1 MEYQIKLMQYER
13 AIGEL
18 KALLA
23 LFYDPMDS
31 KKEEYERIK
40 ELVENLD
47 KELSNYL

>member
-23 LFYDPMDS
+23 LFYEPMGTNAD
-31 KKEEYERIK
+31 EYREIK
-40 ELVENLD
+40 ELISKLE

>member
-1 MEYQIKLMQYER
+1 MQYER

-23 LFYDPMDS
+23 LFYEPMGTNAD
-31 KKEEYERIK
+31 EYEKIK
-40 ELVENLD
+40 ELISTLE